1 MKYEAKV
8 ICIADGEG
16 VATFFADK
24 LADVRDMEDHWR
36 ALYGGHGYA
45 AQVNRLMPDG
55 DLFLRRVVVYEK
67 AL

>member
-16 VATFFADK
+16 VATFYADNM
-24 LADVRDMEDHWR
+24 ADVRGMEGHWR
-36 ALYGGHGYA
+36 ALYGGRGYA
-45 AQVNRLMPDG
+45 VEVNRLMPDG
-55 DLFLRRVVVYEK
+55 DLFFRRVVVYEK